1 MIPDIVGKNGLQL
14 DINNKV
20 TIEWGVIKKATS
32 SRYMDYTITMPLKM
46 TTNYY
51 YINVVGNT
59 NQDTYACGITNKS
72 NTTFIIRN
80 LRNNLGSCTYIIIG
94 Y

>member
-1 MIPDIVGKNGLQL
+1 MF
-14 DINNKV
+14 NNKV
-20 TIEWGVIKKATS
+20 TIEWGVIKQATS
-32 SRYMDYTITMPLKM
+32 GSYMDYTITMPLKM

-51 YINVVGNT
+51 YVNVFCNT
-59 NQDTYACGITNKS
+59 NQDTFVCGITNKS
-72 NTTFIIRN
+72 NSTFIIRN